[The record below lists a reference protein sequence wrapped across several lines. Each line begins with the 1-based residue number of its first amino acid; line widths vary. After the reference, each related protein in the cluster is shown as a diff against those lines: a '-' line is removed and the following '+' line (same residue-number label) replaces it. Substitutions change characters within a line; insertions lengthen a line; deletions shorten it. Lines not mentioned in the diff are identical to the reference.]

1 MITYSTKVDNT
12 TWIRNYLML
21 WSTGLELTDSEFELI
36 YEFIVEY
43 FNLKNTISSDSQAF
57 EVLFST
63 KSRNKIRTKLDIS
76 VSLFNNRISALKS
89 KNVII
94 VKEDVLQLAKN
105 IIPVKEVC
113 FKFYI
118 EDDSSRT
125 N

>member
-36 YEFIVEY
+36 YEFVIEY
-43 FNLKNTISSDSQAF
+43 FNLKNTISSDSQVF

-63 KSRNKIRTKLDIS
+63 KCRNKIRTKLDIS

-89 KNVII
+89 KGVII

-113 FKFYI
+113 FKFYV
-118 EDDSSRT
+118 EDG
-125 N
+125 NK